1 MDPYTELLLLVRVQY
16 NKLKNNNISQSN
28 NPNN

>member
-1 MDPYTELLLLVRVQY
+1 MDPYTELLLLVSVQY

-28 NPNN
+28 NLNN